1 MKKTLLIL
9 ALALSLNGFGQVI
22 KDSIFSNRLDKY
34 RFLSISLPPSYSKD
48 TKRSFPLLLA
58 LDGDYLFDPIL
69 GTLKYG
75 YYWDDLPEVI
85 LVGLNHTTETER
97 DEECKVDEAT
107 GLPDGIGES
116 FYEFIGGE
124 LLPYLQKNLRIA
136 PFKIVAGHDV
146 TAGFMNFYLYKDN
159 PIFNAFISL
168 SPVMPLDMEAH
179 IPERMATFK
188 SNMFYYV
195 ASADGD
201 IKSIKDKITTLD
213 TNFKAANI
221 STVNYRFD
229 DFKGCSHYSLVPF
242 AIPSALYQFFSVY
255 QPISTNEFQE
265 KIVTLQSGYAD
276 YLKNKYELV
285 EKALGMK
292 MNIRINDF
300 KAIEAA
306 IIKNKAFNEFEQL
319 AQLARKAYPKSMLA
333 DYHMAR
339 FYENNGD
346 IKMAMK
352 HYQNAFQLQPIGD
365 LTKDMMMD
373 KIEELKPQTKK
384 K

>member
-34 RFLSISLPPSYSKD
+34 RYLSISLPPSYNKD
-48 TKRSFPLLLA
+48 TKRAFPLLLA

-85 LVGLNHTTETER
+85 LVGLHHTSDTER
-97 DEECKVDEAT
+97 DDECKVDETT
-107 GLPDGIGES
+107 GLPEGIGES

-124 LLPYLQKNLRIA
+124 LLPYLQKNLRVA

-159 PIFNAFISL
+159 PIFNAYISL
-168 SPVMPLDMEAH
+168 SPVMPLDMETH

-188 SNMFYYV
+188 NNMFYYV

-201 IKSIKDKITTLD
+201 IKTIKDKIIALD

-265 KIVTLQSGYAD
+265 KIVTLTSGYAD

-292 MNIRINDF
+292 MNIRVNDF

-319 AQLARKAYPKSMLA
+319 AQLSRKAYPKSMLA

-346 IKMAMK
+346 LKMALK
-352 HYQNAFQLQPIGD
+352 HYQSAFQLQEIGD

-373 KIEELKPQTKK
+373 KMEELKPQVKK

>member
-1 MKKTLLIL
+1 MKKTILLL
-9 ALALSLNGFGQVI
+9 VLALSLNGFGQVI

-34 RFLSISLPPSYSKD
+34 RYLSISLPPSYGKD
-48 TKRSFPLLLA
+48 AKRAYPLLLA
-58 LDGDYLFDPIL
+58 LDGDYLFDPIQ
-69 GTLKYG
+69 GMLKYA

-85 LVGLNHTTETER
+85 LVGLNHTTDTER
-97 DEECKVDEAT
+97 DEECKVDETT
-107 GLPDGIGES
+107 GLPEGIGES
-116 FYEFIGGE
+116 FFEFIGGE

-159 PIFNAFISL
+159 PVFNAYISL
-168 SPVMPLDMEAH
+168 SPVMPLDMETR
-179 IPERMATFK
+179 IPERMATFQT
-188 SNMFYYV
+188 NMFYYV

-201 IKSIKDKITTLD
+201 IKSIKDKVVVLD
-213 TNFKAANI
+213 TQMKAANLAK
-221 STVNYRFD
+221 VNYRYD
-229 DFKGCSHYSLVPF
+229 EFKGCSHYSLVPF

-255 QPISTNEFQE
+255 QPISSNEFQE
-265 KIVTLQSGYAD
+265 KIVVLQSGYVE
-276 YLKNKYELV
+276 YLKNKYDMV

-292 MNIRINDF
+292 MNIRLNDF

-319 AQLARKAYPKSMLA
+319 AQLSRKAYPKSMLA

-346 IKMAMK
+346 LKMALK
-352 HYQNAFQLQPIGD
+352 HYQNAFQLQEIGD
-365 LTKDMMMD
+365 LTKEMMMD
-373 KIEELKPQTKK
+373 KMEELKPQVKK

>member
-34 RFLSISLPPSYSKD
+34 RYLSISLPPSYNKDSK
-48 TKRSFPLLLA
+48 RAYPLLLA

-97 DEECKVDEAT
+97 DEECKVDEST
-107 GLPDGIGES
+107 GLPEGIGES

-159 PIFNAFISL
+159 PIFNAYISL
-168 SPVMPLDMEAH
+168 SPVMPLKMEAH

-188 SNMFYYV
+188 TNMFFYV

-201 IKSIKDKITTLD
+201 IKSIKEKIMALD
-213 TNFKAANI
+213 TNFKAAN
-221 STVNYRFD
+221 SSNVNYRFD

-346 IKMAMK
+346 LKMAMK

-365 LTKDMMMD
+365 LTKEMMMD
-373 KIEELKPQTKK
+373 KMEELKPQIKK

>member
-9 ALALSLNGFGQVI
+9 ALALSLNGFGQVV

-34 RFLSISLPPSYSKD
+34 RYLSISLPPSYNKD
-48 TKRSFPLLLA
+48 TKRAFPLLLA

-85 LVGLNHTTETER
+85 LVGLNHTTDTER
-97 DEECKVDEAT
+97 DEECKVDEST
-107 GLPDGIGES
+107 GLPEGIGES

-159 PIFNAFISL
+159 PIFNAYISL
-168 SPVMPLDMEAH
+168 SPVMPLDMETH

-188 SNMFYYV
+188 NNMFYYV

-201 IKSIKDKITTLD
+201 IKTIKDKIIALD

-265 KIVTLQSGYAD
+265 KIVTLTSGYAD

-292 MNIRINDF
+292 MNIRVNDF

-319 AQLARKAYPKSMLA
+319 AQLSRKAYPKSMLA

-346 IKMAMK
+346 LKMAMK
-352 HYQNAFQLQPIGD
+352 HYQNAFQLQEIGD

-373 KIEELKPQTKK
+373 KMEELKPQVKK

>member
-22 KDSIFSNRLDKY
+22 NDSIFSKRLDKY
-34 RFLSISLPPSYSKD
+34 RYLTISLPPSYDKD
-48 TKRSFPLLLA
+48 TKRTFPLLLA

-69 GTLKYG
+69 GSLKYG

-85 LVGLNHTTETER
+85 LVGLNHTTDTER
-97 DEECKVDEAT
+97 EEECSIQENT
-107 GLPDGIGES
+107 GLPEGMGES
-116 FYEFIGGE
+116 FFEFIGGE
-124 LLPYLQKNLRIA
+124 LLPYLQKKLRVA

-168 SPVMPLDMEAH
+168 SPVMPNEMEMR

-188 SNMFYYV
+188 NNMYYYL

-201 IKSIKDKITTLD
+201 IKSIKEKVITLD
-213 TNFKAANI
+213 ANFKAANI

-229 DFKGCSHYSLVPF
+229 DFKGCTHYSLVPY

-255 QPISTNEFQE
+255 QPISTLEFQE
-265 KIVTLQSGYAD
+265 KIVTLTSGYTE
-276 YLKNKYELV
+276 YLKNKYELA
-285 EKALGMK
+285 EKTLGLK
-292 MNIRINDF
+292 MTIRINDF

-306 IIKNKAFNEFEQL
+306 IIKNKAFNEFELL
-319 AQLARKAYPKSMLA
+319 AQLSRKAYPKSMLA

-346 IKMAMK
+346 LTMALK
-352 HYQNAFQLQPIGD
+352 HYKNAFQLQEIGD
-365 LTKDMMMD
+365 LTKEMMTNKM
-373 KIEELKPQTKK
+373 EELKLQTKK